1 MKNSLKP
8 FSVRLLRA
16 GLAFS
21 LLMVTVFSQA
31 GLAAS
36 ATESKT
42 LESKT
47 SESKTP
53 ESKTSESKTPEPKK
67 SVTKKSANDVTFNFV
82 DVDLPVITK
91 FISEITNKNFI
102 FDEKVKGKITIIAP
116 SKLSIDEAYNLFT
129 SVLDLKGF
137 TVVPSGVDAYKI
149 VPSAEAK
156 QQGLHVS
163 TEGKPVNES
172 YVARLI
178 TFSSVSAED
187 ALRFFQPL
195 ISKDGHVSVF
205 GPGNLLLVIDS
216 GTNVDKILSLAELID
231 KPSTTEMP
239 EVVPLH
245 HASADAVAKIL
256 NEGLGKAVRTRVVPG
271 QALPEGATVI
281 ADARLNSVILFGDR
295 SIRASMKALIP
306 LIDTPAPEAQGRVN
320 VYFLENADAT
330 ELGKVLEGMI
340 KGMQTS
346 RPPGAPGAAPVT
358 PFEAAGGITITAD
371 KASNS
376 LVVVA
381 SPADYQNL
389 SQIIKQLDKRRRQV
403 YVEAMIIEASM
414 DKLRDLGTQWRAT
427 AVKDGKPIAVG
438 GFGTIDQT
446 TFQNILQGLEG
457 VSVGGLGNF
466 LSVPLTSTNSDGTVS
481 TNTLTIP
488 GYAALFSLNDFRDT
502 VNILSTPQLLTSD
515 NKEAEILVGENV
527 PFISQSQT
535 TGALGVTQGS
545 TGTTAVSGIVNS
557 IVRQDVGI
565 ILKITPQITEGDNVK
580 LDIYQEISSVK
591 NQSDAIT
598 VSVGPTIT
606 KRSTKTSV
614 VVKDNQTVVIGG
626 LMEEK
631 DEETLTKM
639 PLLGDIPILG
649 WFFKTRHV
657 TKNKTNLLVFLNP
670 HIIKESTRLTEI
682 TEKKQRDFA
691 VANKRFAE
699 GEVLVKFKDDVPE
712 EKAHEIIA
720 REGADVLQYMKTPGV
735 YLLKLKKG
743 QSVEDA
749 VADFSALPEVRYAE
763 PNYTLKIQ

>member
-53 ESKTSESKTPEPKK
+53 ESKTSEAKTPEPKK

-195 ISKDGHVSVF
+195 VSKDGHVSVF

-682 TEKKQRDFA
+682 TEQKQKDFA
-691 VANKRFAE
+691 TRNKRFAE